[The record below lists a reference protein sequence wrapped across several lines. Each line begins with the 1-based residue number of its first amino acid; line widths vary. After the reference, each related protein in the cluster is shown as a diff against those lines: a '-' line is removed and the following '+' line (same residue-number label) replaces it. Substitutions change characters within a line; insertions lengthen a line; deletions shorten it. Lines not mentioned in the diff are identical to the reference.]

1 MVSIPSNLWVHV
13 NPLAP
18 SLRLGTSWM
27 TGRPPRIVPGAPKR
41 GPAPG
46 GFGYFCAVGNAPLGP
61 CTSNSK
67 SGFGIQVW
75 GDDNSET
82 WMVWCGLLL
91 KFMDKREFCHL
102 NFWLMLVIGR
112 VIMRSILWRIPMFCR
127 RRGRDSHKL
136 SAFAA
141 RGDHAW
147 LGHVPIHMCLQPV
160 F

>member
-41 GPAPG
+41 GPTRG
-46 GFGYFCAVGNAPLGP
+46 GLDTFVPWATTWAY
-61 CTSNSK
+61 TSNSK

-127 RRGRDSHKL
+127 RRGRESHKL